1 MAKRMGPASGSRK
14 RGKPPWGAFIYQVR
28 VTLGMLPPL
37 RRPTYWRVVLKLLL
51 GRPLSAGEAPQI
63 AHHAALQAG
72 VVVVW
77 QLLVPDGDR
86 SPWAD
91 EALPSLKERLEAA
104 RAAGRN

>member
-1 MAKRMGPASGSRK
+1 MAKRTGPASGSRK
-14 RGKPPWGAFIYQVR
+14 SPWTFICQVR

-37 RRPTYWRVVLKLLL
+37 RRLTYWRVVLKLLL
-51 GRPLSAGEAPQI
+51 GRPLSAGEALQI
-63 AHHAALQAG
+63 AHHAALKSG
-72 VVVVW
+72 IVVVW